1 MAELRGDMSQE
12 QIGRLERRILEAEV
26 RPTHVL
32 PNVHID

>member
-26 RPTHVL
+26 GPHTSLPTFIL
-32 PNVHID
+32 A